1 MSDFEERRKASIKM
15 REKYPD
21 RCCIIVKKMEGAD
34 IPDID
39 RNKYLVPQTLSMGQF
54 VYVIRKR
61 LSLPQDKALFI
72 YVGNILPSTSD
83 TVGNVYNRAVVFEGD
98 LWHAADDYFGDSPE
112 NG

>member
-61 LSLPQDKALFI
+61 INLPSDKALFI

-83 TVGNVYNRAVVFEGD
+83 TVGNVYNRHVSNDGLLYITYSGETT
-98 LWHAADDYFGDSPE
+98 FG
-112 NG
+112 